1 MGRDKEKD
9 DKHFNCNQD
18 HEIDYV
24 SNLYMDS
31 EKVKKFLKK
40 QCDLDNISY
49 STHKEVYKLIK
60 RKLGLPIP
68 N

>member
-1 MGRDKEKD
+1 MGRNKEKD

-31 EKVKKFLKK
+31 KKVKQFLVE
-40 QCDLDNISY
+40 QCESGNINY
-49 STHKEVYKLIK
+49 STHKDVYKLIK
-60 RKLGLPIP
+60 KELGLPIP